1 MIYPGFSGIRVF
13 EGAELSGRDGRGR
26 VGDMKGRV
34 ERILFWLAVA
44 AGTLWAYLRIH
55 TYATGQDP
63 RTYLV
68 LAKGVLAGNGTG
80 GLVVPGWPLVL
91 AGVMK
96 VFGVHVAFWTNVP
109 LFVLLVW
116 AVQALAADLTGSWR
130 RGAVVAA
137 GTALLALGGFEN
149 NPHFLLWAFRQTP
162 MYLTAVLALLGAE
175 RAVACQAEG
184 RLRGA
189 AGWLLVSLLAAGAG
203 VLVRETG
210 ILVLPVV
217 GVYLLAAALR
227 WGGPKESARWFLV
240 GLFAGICAAG
250 ATAVVWLGGG
260 MAASQQSGWL
270 FQMLPHLFNQ
280 SFDQSP
286 MPEML
291 GMIPDELGVA
301 GCAGLAVGVLAAFRR
316 RNRGFLFLFL
326 LPALTYL
333 GFDGLVKVHRRFF
346 LSTLF
351 FLSPLVMLGACTVA
365 EWGWRWVERSRGA
378 DAWRRRLR
386 VAVWGAMG
394 VWCVVTVSRIQPWGV
409 CASRAEVE
417 RALEVLSPWAG
428 PGRPLLVD
436 GRARFL
442 TDVLE
447 VFTDWPV
454 EAVEADAGT
463 GYVTEPPLAFVKPM
477 NAKAKHWAL
486 PGTAAE
492 PILERYAKVEPIP
505 GGGDFSLGGSTYRV
519 LQVLPWTNRHVACRI
534 PPPPDSGMMPPPE
547 TVLLR
552 LTAPACAAEVPIRV
566 TLAGEVL
573 AERLQPGC
581 QFLAVPRRVLEA
593 GGWELEL
600 DAESPIPEDFQ
611 PVWVHP
617 DAPLEMRFGPGEQP
631 SFEGYLSEE
640 FREFAGLR
648 NPVKEY
654 PYWEAPVWAREFG
667 GDGSIRLPE
676 GLGGGEGGTYVVR
689 LVLNALHGDRDG
701 RLAVTVSLPEFPEVE
716 AQTVVLPH
724 SDRRQ
729 EFRYEFREL
738 PRAPGELGVHAEHAV
753 AWPPAIEAN
762 PRHANVQLGGVTVC
776 ALRTVEALSVEVGE
790 PEDGTLLGSG
800 FFSREASGT
809 DGHGRWTGGECEIF
823 LPLEGGRD
831 YRLELDYSLLR
842 PEGEPSAVPRL
853 ELNGH
858 PLETAVTATGLDA
871 RIPAEWLDG
880 SNRLVVRTGTWS
892 PADHGSGDDRQL
904 GIFLR
909 AFRTEP
915 I

>member
-1 MIYPGFSGIRVF
+1 
-13 EGAELSGRDGRGR
+13 
-26 VGDMKGRV
+26 MKERV

-68 LAKGVLAGNGTG
+68 LAKGVLAGNGMG
-80 GLVVPGWPLVL
+80 GLVVPGWPLAL

-96 VFGVHVAFWTNVP
+96 AFGIHAAFWTNVP

-116 AVQALAADLTGSWR
+116 AVQALAERLTGNWR

-189 AGWLLVSLLAAGAG
+189 AGWLGFSLLTAGAG

-210 ILVLPVV
+210 VLVLPVV
-217 GVYLLAAALR
+217 GVYLLAAALG
-227 WGGPKESARWFLV
+227 WVGPKGGARWFLV
-240 GLFAGICAAG
+240 GLFAGICVAG
-250 ATAVVWLGGG
+250 MAAVVWLGGG
-260 MAASQQSGWL
+260 LPASQQSGWL
-270 FQMLPHLFNQ
+270 LQMLPHLFGR
-280 SFDQSP
+280 SFRDSP

-301 GCAGLAVGVLAAFRR
+301 GCAGLAVGVLAACKR

-333 GFDGLVKVHRRFF
+333 GFDGLLKVHRRFF

-365 EWGWRWVERSRGA
+365 EWGWRWVERRGGT
-378 DAWRRRLR
+378 DAWGRRLR
-386 VAVWGAMG
+386 GAGWGAVWLALGI
-394 VWCVVTVSRIQPWGV
+394 WCVVTVSRIEPWGV
-409 CASRAEVE
+409 CASRAEVD
-417 RALEVLSPWAG
+417 RALEMLSPWAG

-454 EAVEADAGT
+454 EAVEADAET
-463 GYVTEPPLAFVKPM
+463 GYVADPPLAFVKPM

-486 PGTAAE
+486 PGAAAE
-492 PILERYAKVEPIP
+492 PILERYARLESIP
-505 GGGDFSLGGSTYRV
+505 GGGDFTLGESAYRV
-519 LQVLPWTNRHVACRI
+519 LQVLPWTRRHVACRL
-534 PPPPDSGMMPPPE
+534 PPPPESGMVPPPSS
-547 TVLLR
+547 VLLR
-552 LTAPACAAEVPIRV
+552 LAAPACAAEVPIRAR
-566 TLAGEVL
+566 LGGEVL
-573 AERLQPGC
+573 AERLQPGY

-593 GGWELEL
+593 GGLELEL
-600 DAESPIPEDFQ
+600 DADVPIPEDFE
-611 PVWVHP
+611 PEWIHP

-631 SFEGYLSEE
+631 SFEAYLSEE

-654 PYWEAPVWAREFG
+654 PYWEAPVWAREFA

-676 GLGGGEGGTYVVR
+676 GLGGGEGGTYAVR
-689 LVLNALHGDRDG
+689 LVLNAVHGDRDG
-701 RLAVTVSLPEFPEVE
+701 TLAVTVSLPEFPEVVP
-716 AQTVVLPH
+716 QTVALPH
-724 SDRRQ
+724 TDRRQ
-729 EFRYEFREL
+729 EFLYEFRAL
-738 PRAPGELGVHAEHAV
+738 PRAPRELRVHAEHDTD
-753 AWPPAIEAN
+753 WPEAIAAN
-762 PRHANVQLGGVTVC
+762 PRHANVQLGALTVC
-776 ALRTVEALSVEVGE
+776 AIRTVDALSVQVGE
-790 PEDGTLLGSG
+790 PEDGTLLGEG
-800 FFSREASGT
+800 FFRRENTGT
-809 DGHGRWTGGECEIF
+809 DGHGRWTGGECEIH

-831 YRLELDYSLLR
+831 YRLEMEYGQLR
-842 PEGEPSAVPRL
+842 PPGEAPAEPQL

-858 PLETAVTATGLDA
+858 PLETAETDTGLEA
-871 RIPAEWLDG
+871 RLPAEWLAG
-880 SNRLVVRTGTWS
+880 TNRLIVRTGTWS
-892 PADHGSGDDRQL
+892 PADHGAGDDRRL
-904 GIFLR
+904 GVFLR
-909 AFRTEP
+909 AFRAEP